1 MRRRR
6 SREMPDRARGALL
19 GLAAGD
25 ALAAP
30 LEWLHPDQIEARFG
44 GPLRDLVEQ
53 SPWRRG
59 EWTDET
65 SMALCLAESL
75 VDKGEYD
82 AQDAFARYAMWV
94 RSRPRD
100 VGADVSHA
108 LSRARS
114 PDEAVAAAR
123 EVEISPSTPTN
134 GCLVRAAPLALR
146 YHDDQGALDRFARA
160 DAALTDHE
168 PQAAEACLWFD
179 MTLAALV
186 AGRRRPTSTSFVAA
200 HADEAI
206 GAAPGQLAAEV
217 RESPARVLTALRVGF
232 AAAFGQDTFEHAVV
246 FAANLGGDADAN
258 AAVAGALAGARF
270 GAEAIPERWLDPLL
284 DRARIAGLAVRL
296 LRR

>member
-6 SREMPDRARGALL
+6 GGMPDRARGALL

-25 ALAAP
+25 ALGAP
-30 LEWLHPDQIEARFG
+30 LEWLHPEQISVRFG

-65 SMALCLAESL
+65 AMALCLAESL
-75 VDKGEYD
+75 VDKGGYE
-82 AQDAFARYAMWV
+82 AEDAFARYALWV

-100 VGADVSHA
+100 VGADVSQA
-108 LSRARS
+108 LSRART
-114 PDEAVAAAR
+114 PDEAMAAAR
-123 EVEISPSTPTN
+123 TAEASPAEASN
-134 GCLVRAAPLALR
+134 GCLVRAAPLAIR
-146 YHDDQGALDRFARA
+146 YHDDQRALDRFARL
-160 DAALTDHE
+160 DACLTGND
-168 PQAAEACLWFD
+168 PQAGEACLWFD

-186 AGRRRPTSTSFVAA
+186 AGRRRPTSTSSVATLA
-200 HADEAI
+200 EQAVGVSADE
-206 GAAPGQLAAEV
+206 LAAEV
-217 RESPARVLTALRVGF
+217 RESPAGVLTTLRVGF
-232 AAAFGQDTFEHAVV
+232 AAAFGRDSFEQAVV
-246 FAANLGGDADAN
+246 FAANLGGDADAG

-270 GAEAIPERWLDPLL
+270 GAGAIPERWLEPLL